1 MSNAIKID
9 NIKKHE
15 EAYNNILGF
24 YNLAEQLIDSVQH
37 PDIHDKVSYLDF
49 IEPIVEQLEVSTDIL
64 SEEYR
69 NFVATGKKPGF
80 LTKIKIEK
88 ALNNIVS
95 TLTNCKKNLEDKVK
109 AISSLLYSELQ
120 QLITASEK
128 KLMEEVVPAFL
139 QLDIHSKLNSVA
151 IASGTR

>member
-1 MSNAIKID
+1 MSSTVRVE

-15 EAYNNILGF
+15 ETYNSILGF
-24 YNLAEQLIDSVQH
+24 YDLAEQLIDSVQH
-37 PDIHDKVSYLDF
+37 PDIQDKVSYLDF
-49 IEPIVEQLEVSTDIL
+49 VEPIVEQLEGATDIL

-88 ALNNIVS
+88 ALNNIVT

-109 AISSLLYSELQ
+109 SLSMAIFSELQ

-128 KLMEEVVPAFL
+128 KLIEEVVPAFV
-139 QLDIHSKLNSVA
+139 QMDIQMKLNSISMA
-151 IASGTR
+151 GGKR